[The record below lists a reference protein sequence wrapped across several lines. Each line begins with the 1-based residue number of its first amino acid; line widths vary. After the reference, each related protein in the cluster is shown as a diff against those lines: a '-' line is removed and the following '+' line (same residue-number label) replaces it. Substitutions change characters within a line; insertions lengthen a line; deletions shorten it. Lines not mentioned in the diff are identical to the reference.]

1 LASAPLEKQKIRI
14 ETEVATLGTKK
25 VIIRVAAWADERD
38 MELSFPSEWEVT
50 ERPMAGHDKPALTG
64 DQMRTALENPIGTPR
79 LSELARGK
87 EKVVIL
93 FDDMSKPTP
102 IDCIVPFVLEELH
115 AGGIKD
121 EQIRFLNAPGT
132 HRYLTCWE
140 MAKKLGRETVE
151 KYPVYLHNIYENTV
165 FVGNT
170 SNGTP
175 VHVNREFASCD
186 LRLGIGSIV
195 PHHSAGFGGGAKLV
209 LPGVSGI
216 QTVASHHTHMRAGA
230 LAQKAKQGRVED
242 NPFRLDMEEAARMAG
257 FHFKVDSILNNRR
270 EVVGLFAGDF
280 VAEHRAGVKL
290 AREIYATKGMKDLDV
305 LVINTYPVEVQF
317 PKSTWI
323 VPSSIREG
331 GDVVVINHSYSWE
344 AADVV
349 HQRNGRFGTDFG
361 GGGWKPGGMAAN
373 LAKAARIIV
382 MSPFLSK
389 ADRMEFGPA
398 EKVVW
403 YKSWAEVLNDLLSR
417 HGAGTKAGVYPCP
430 SIQLLV

>member
-1 LASAPLEKQKIRI
+1 ME
-14 ETEVATLGTKK
+14 TKK
-25 VIIRVAAWADERD
+25 VSIRVAAWADERD
-38 MELSFPSEWEVT
+38 IELSFPSDWEVT
-50 ERPMAGHDKPALTG
+50 ERRMAGHDRPALTG
-64 DQMRTALENPIGTPR
+64 DQMRAAMENPIGTPR
-79 LSELARGK
+79 LKELAKGK

-115 AGGIKD
+115 AAGIKD

-175 VHVNREFASCD
+175 VYVNREFASCD

-230 LAQKAKQGRVED
+230 LAERAKQGRVED

-290 AREIYATKGMKDLDV
+290 AREVYATEGMKDLDL

-317 PKSTWI
+317 PKS
-323 VPSSIREG
+323 
-331 GDVVVINHSYSWE
+331 
-344 AADVV
+344 
-349 HQRNGRFGTDFG
+349 
-361 GGGWKPGGMAAN
+361 
-373 LAKAARIIV
+373 
-382 MSPFLSK
+382 
-389 ADRMEFGPA
+389 
-398 EKVVW
+398 
-403 YKSWAEVLNDLLSR
+403 
-417 HGAGTKAGVYPCP
+417 
-430 SIQLLV
+430 